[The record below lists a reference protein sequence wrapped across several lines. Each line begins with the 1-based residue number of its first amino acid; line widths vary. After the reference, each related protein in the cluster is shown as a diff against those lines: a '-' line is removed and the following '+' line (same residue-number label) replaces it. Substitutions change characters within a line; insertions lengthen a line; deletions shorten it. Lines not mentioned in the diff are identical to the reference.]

1 MISRKTDSDRITVLY
16 CRIRR
21 QQWGQFRNVR
31 YRRAKAD
38 YKRAHYTNRCAICH
52 RKMKRNE
59 VTIDHIIPLNICN
72 AYNLPQLEFDH
83 RNFRLVHSIC
93 NLQRGNMSLADLPIK
108 LQAKILSVQ
117 NSITATYRHVPLL
130 VNPPV
135 IKLSA

>member
-1 MISRKTDSDRITVLY
+1 MISRKTDIDRITVLY

-31 YRRAKAD
+31 YRRAKSD

-52 RKMKRNE
+52 QKMKRNE

-83 RNFRLVHSIC
+83 RNFRLVHSRC
-93 NLQRGNMSLADLPIK
+93 NLARGEMKLADLPEK

-117 NSITATYRHVPLL
+117 KVDEGIYRHTPLL
-130 VNPPV
+130 VNPPA